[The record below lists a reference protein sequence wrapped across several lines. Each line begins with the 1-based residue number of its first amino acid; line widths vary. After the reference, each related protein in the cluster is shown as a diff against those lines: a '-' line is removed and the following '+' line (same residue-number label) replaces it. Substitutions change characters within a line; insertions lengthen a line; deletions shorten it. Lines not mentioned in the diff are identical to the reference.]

1 MCGQV
6 GVIFGTKRRRQHE
19 VDHLV
24 EVFVKALV
32 LSEKRG
38 PHATGVAW
46 VKRDGQ
52 HSVYKQPVL
61 ASMFLRDVVVHSV
74 LSDVDTNTT
83 ILMGHTRW
91 KTRGD
96 QRNNA
101 NNHPIRAGNV
111 IGTHNGHIANADY
124 LFRRLGLPR
133 SAEVDSEVIFR
144 IADSTLEDGILQ
156 AVPLSRALSQC
167 QGQMSAV
174 MVSLLDPETTVIA
187 KGDKP
192 LEFRY
197 HRRYRALIYASEAG
211 FIDAAICGERGW
223 VTTHIPPMSL
233 LVFHNRFLMEYL
245 ELPLEFGRP
254 APGASAEVGD
264 E

>member
-6 GVIFGTKRRRQHE
+6 GVIFGTKRRRQEE

-24 EVFVKALV
+24 DVFTEALV
-32 LSEKRG
+32 LSERRG

-46 VKRDGQ
+46 VNRYGE
-52 HSVYKQPVL
+52 HSIYKQPVP
-61 ASMFLRDVVVHSV
+61 ASRFVLDEALHDV
-74 LSDVDTNTT
+74 LSDVDAATT

-124 LFRRLGLPR
+124 LFSRLKLPR
-133 SAEVDSEVIFR
+133 FAEVDSEVIFR
-144 IADSTLEDGILQ
+144 IADSTLEDGALQ
-156 AVPLSRALSQC
+156 VVPLVRGLSRC
-167 QGQMSAV
+167 RGQMSAM
-174 MVSLLDPETTVIA
+174 MVSRLDPETAIVV

-197 HRRYRALIYASEAG
+197 HRKYRVIFYASEGSFMDVAL
-211 FIDAAICGERGW
+211 AGERGW
-223 VTTHIPPMSL
+223 KDISVPPMSL
-233 LVFHNRFLMEYL
+233 LVFHCRFLRDYL
-245 ELPLEFGRP
+245 EEPLEFGSGS
-254 APGASAEVGD
+254 AWSSYGGAR
-264 E
+264 

>member
-52 HSVYKQPVL
+52 HSVYKQPIP
-61 ASMFLRDVVVHSV
+61 ASVFLRDEVLHSV
-74 LSDVDTNTT
+74 LSDVDTGTT

-101 NNHPIRAGNV
+101 NNHPICAGNV

-124 LFRRLGLPR
+124 LFRSLGLPR
-133 SAEVDSEVIFR
+133 LAEVDSEVIFR
-144 IADSTLEDGILQ
+144 IADSTLENGILQ
-156 AVPLSRALSQC
+156 AVPLSRGLSHC
-167 QGQMSAV
+167 QGQISAV
-174 MVSLLDPETTVIA
+174 MVSLLDPKATVIV

-197 HRRYRALIYASEAG
+197 HRRYRALIYASEG
-211 FIDAAICGERGW
+211 QFLDAAIRGERGW
-223 VTTHIPPMSL
+223 VPIQIYPMSL
-233 LVFHNRFLMEYL
+233 LVFHSRVLMAYT
-245 ELPLEFGRP
+245 ELPLEFGSP
-254 APGASAEVGD
+254 STWSACGGAR
-264 E
+264 

>member
-6 GVIFGTKRRRQHE
+6 GVIFGTKRRRQCE

-24 EVFVKALV
+24 DVFVKALA

-52 HSVYKQPVL
+52 HSVYKQPVP
-61 ASMFLRDVVVHSV
+61 ASIFLRDVVLHSV
-74 LSDVDTNTT
+74 LSNADPNTT

-101 NNHPIRAGNV
+101 NNHPICAGNV

-124 LFRRLGLPR
+124 LFSHLGLPR
-133 SAEVDSEVIFR
+133 FAEVDSEVIFR

-156 AVPLSRALSQC
+156 AVPLSRGLSHC

-174 MVSLLDPETTVIA
+174 MVSLLDPEATVIV

-197 HRRYRALIYASEAG
+197 HRRYRALIYASEG
-211 FIDAAICGERGW
+211 QFLDAAIYGERGW
-223 VTTHIPPMSL
+223 VPVQIPPMSL
-233 LVFHNRFLMEYL
+233 LVFHNRFLMDFL
-245 ELPLEFGRP
+245 EVPLEFGLFSARSVCG
-254 APGASAEVGD
+254 GAR
-264 E
+264 